1 MQKLLV
7 SIPHSAQEPRLPASV
22 QYFVATL
29 TLDRGTPVHALIRL
43 LTATSAGTFGGFLYH
58 SLTNFFG
65 VTPSEI
71 APHATSFV
79 RVSYFRV

>member
-1 MQKLLV
+1 MQKLLA
-7 SIPHSAQEPRLPASV
+7 SIPHSAQEPRLSASV
-22 QYFVATL
+22 RNFVATL
-29 TLDRGTPVHALIRL
+29 TLDSVTPVHALIQL
-43 LTATSAGTFGGFLYH
+43 WTATSAGTFGGFLYQ
-58 SLTNFFG
+58 SLTKFFG